1 MNRCIRHCKF
11 SIPGFL
17 TFCAIFANTGMAQ
30 QESRVSAF
38 TTCVESTG
46 AAYLCT
52 LHSWDLAFG
61 YSASEPG
68 NSAYLIMGSLNEEG
82 QECVQASTPSS
93 LDIRLSNPDLRPG
106 DRIYLEDFII
116 EAFDEVGNFIP
127 EIPVIV

>member
-1 MNRCIRHCKF
+1 
-11 SIPGFL
+11 
-17 TFCAIFANTGMAQ
+17 
-30 QESRVSAF
+30 
-38 TTCVESTG
+38 
-46 AAYLCT
+46 
-52 LHSWDLAFG
+52 
-61 YSASEPG
+61 
-68 NSAYLIMGSLNEEG
+68 MGSLNEEG